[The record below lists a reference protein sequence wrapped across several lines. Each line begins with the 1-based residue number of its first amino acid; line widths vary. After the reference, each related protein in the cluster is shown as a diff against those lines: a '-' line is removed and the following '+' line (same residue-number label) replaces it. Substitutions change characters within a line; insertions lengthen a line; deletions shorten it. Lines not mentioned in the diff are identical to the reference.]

1 MYCFTSRC
9 TNTEMRIKW
18 RQDKVLELCSKGHNQ
33 SEIARILQVGVATV
47 SRDVHYI
54 QQDLYNKRKE
64 FGEQMFV
71 EYQKSLYG
79 LDQVLKKL
87 WESVDGT
94 GSGSNSNSTTSTES
108 KERMQALSLIM
119 QCYGKRLEIINSSPI
134 SYQVKEYID
143 QTRQLE
149 QDVRQRE
156 RKIQEYLTKA
166 NLTEEQVEDITEL
179 ETVF

>member
-1 MYCFTSRC
+1 MQEM
-9 TNTEMRIKW
+9 NTKMQVEW
-18 RQDKVLELCSKGHNQ
+18 RRRQVLELSSKGQ
-33 SEIARILQVGVATV
+33 SQTGIARVLQISESTI

-64 FGEQMFV
+64 FGEQTFV

-87 WESVDGT
+87 WESVDAGN
-94 GSGSNSNSTTSTES
+94 GSSNSTEN

-119 QCYGKRLEIINSSPI
+119 QCYDKRLEIINSSPI
-134 SYQVKEYID
+134 SYQVKEYIN
-143 QTRQLE
+143 QIRQLE

-156 RKIQEYLTKA
+156 RRIQEYLAKA
-166 NLTEEQVEDITEL
+166 NLTQEQVENITEP

>member
-1 MYCFTSRC
+1 MESLSSD
-9 TNTEMRIKW
+9 TEKMRIKW

-33 SEIARILQVGVATV
+33 SEIARILQVGVATI

-64 FGEQMFV
+64 FGEQIFA

-87 WESVDGT
+87 WETADG
-94 GSGSNSNSTTSTES
+94 GVVNSSSNSSTSAVES

-119 QCYGKRLEIINSSPI
+119 QCYGKRLEIINSAPI
-134 SYQVKEYID
+134 SYQVKEYMN

-149 QDVRQRE
+149 QDIKQRE
-156 RKIQEYLTKA
+156 RRIQEYLVKA
-166 NLTEEQVEDITEL
+166 NLTQQQIENITEP